1 MFENFKKIQIEGGY
15 FEPSSGLDLFDSNQC
30 LSIIYGRNGSGKTS
44 IAKAIRQLVGKD
56 SKPQEGEVAV
66 DYIVTSDAVIPEEKK
81 PSVFIFDEEFVQENV
96 RTKGKGLE
104 TIVMMGEQVDLDTQI
119 TTKKADG
126 EVVDNK
132 IVEQTALKE
141 KYENASDTSSP
152 QYFFNK
158 IRDELR
164 KDGGWADTDRDVKG
178 NTVKSRVTEDFVKNL
193 ADKEEPIET
202 EDVLRQLLNDDFS
215 LYTQTNEAQEIVWE
229 STPLEMPADLS
240 TVNALLEK
248 KVEKPELSDR
258 ERRLLTFLQGH
269 SDHYSIDATRQLTEE
284 KWPFCPLCLRE
295 AGEQDYVNIGDILK
309 QLLNKESE
317 LYNEELD
324 TAIEL
329 FPDMATT
336 LPAFPNNLNSKEIKD
351 VQLAIEQLNKDV
363 ATIKN
368 RIKVRKRDIYGT
380 MKAPFNA
387 EEMDSYVAH
396 VANYKNAIETLKT
409 CVATFNRSVNERKKL
424 KEKVLQENEQ
434 LARKRLNTLLNG
446 YNNASK
452 AYENCTKTLSGLYEQ
467 KEKIEGEIKDL
478 KAKIERTDIAL
489 NYINEQLQYVF
500 YSDKEAKLVAGDDC
514 YKLKIRGRDVPPK
527 KISVGERNVLGLCY
541 FFAKLFSN
549 KKKEDKYKEE
559 VLLIIDDPI
568 SSFDYGNRLGVM
580 SLLRYQ
586 FSNIKNGNSNSRIL
600 VMTHDLRSAFD
611 LAKVRSE
618 LKGGK
623 RNSSDRTFL
632 ELVNKQLKPRKGNNE
647 YKKLLES
654 VYDYA
659 KNPID
664 DEDEYVETSIGNT
677 MRRLI
682 EAFSSFC
689 YNKSFEEMM
698 CREGVLNAISEEKR
712 KYYENFMCRLALN
725 GESHMEERVYAL
737 DTITPYF
744 TKQEKIQTAKS
755 LLLFLSYINE
765 EHLSCYLGKEKDG
778 DEDKI
783 AVIESWRQEEE
794 NWINRET

>member
-66 DYIVTSDAVIPEEKK
+66 PYIVTSDAVIPEEKK

-96 RTKGKGLE
+96 RTKGNGLE

-119 TTKKADG
+119 TAKKAEG
-126 EVVDNK
+126 TVVDSK
-132 IVEQTALKE
+132 VVEQTALKE
-141 KYENASDTSSP
+141 KYENANDTSSP

-164 KDGGWADTDRDVKG
+164 KDGGWADTDRDIKG
-178 NTVKSRVTEDFVKNL
+178 NTVKGRVTEDFVKNL
-193 ADKEEPIET
+193 ANKEEPIET
-202 EDVLRQLLNDDFS
+202 EDVLRQRLNDDFS

-229 STPLEMPADLS
+229 PIPLELPADLS
-240 TVNALLEK
+240 TVNSLLETR
-248 KVEKPELSDR
+248 VEKPELSDR
-258 ERRLLTFLQGH
+258 ERRLLNFLQGH
-269 SDHYSIDATRQLTEE
+269 TGHYSTDATRQLTEE

-295 AGEQDYVNIGDILK
+295 AGEQDYVNIGDTLK

-317 LYNEELD
+317 LYNKELD

-363 ATIKN
+363 TTIKN
-368 RIKVRKRDIYGT
+368 RIKLRKRDIYGT
-380 MKAPFNA
+380 MEAPFNA

-396 VANYKNAIETLKT
+396 VANYKDTIETLKM

-424 KEKVLQENEQ
+424 KEKVLQENEL

-446 YNNASK
+446 YNSASK
-452 AYENCTKTLSGLYEQ
+452 AHEDCTKVLLELNA
-467 KEKIEGEIKDL
+467 KKKKIESEIKDL
-478 KAKIERTDIAL
+478 KAQIERTDIAL

-500 YSDKEAKLVAGDDC
+500 YSDKKAKLVAGDGC
-514 YKLKIRGRDVPPK
+514 YKLKIRGKDVPPK

-541 FFAKLFSN
+541 FFAKLFIN
-549 KKKEDKYKEE
+549 KKKEDKYKDEI
-559 VLLIIDDPI
+559 LIVIDDPI
-568 SSFDYGNRLGVM
+568 SSFDDGNRLGVL

-586 FSNIKNGNSNSRIL
+586 FSSIKKGNSNSRIL

-611 LAKVRSE
+611 LIKVRSE
-618 LKGGK
+618 LNGGNGNDK
-623 RNSSDRTFL
+623 TYL
-632 ELVNKQLKPRKGNNE
+632 ELVDKQLTKRKISNE
-647 YKKLLES
+647 YKRLLEA
-654 VYDYA
+654 VYEYA
-659 KNPID
+659 KKTD
-664 DEDEYVETSIGNT
+664 DVDDQEDSSIGNI
-677 MRRLI
+677 MRRVV

-689 YNKSFEEMM
+689 YNTSFETMM
-698 CREGVLNAISEEKR
+698 CREGVLNIIPEKKR
-712 KYYENFMCRLALN
+712 GYYENFMCRLALN
-725 GESHMEERVYAL
+725 GESHMMENVYAL

-744 TKQEKIQTAKS
+744 TKQEKKQTAKS
-755 LLLFLSYINE
+755 LLLFLSYINK
-765 EHLSCYLGKEKDG
+765 EHLSCYLGKAKDG

-783 AVIESWRQEEE
+783 AVIESWMHEEA
-794 NWINRET
+794 NWINM

>member
-66 DYIVTSDAVIPEEKK
+66 PYIVTSDTVIPEEKK

-96 RTKGKGLE
+96 RTKGNGLE

-119 TTKKADG
+119 TTKNAEG
-126 EVVDNK
+126 TVVDSK
-132 IVEQTALKE
+132 VVEQTALKE
-141 KYENASDTSSP
+141 KYENANDTSSP

-164 KDGGWADTDRDVKG
+164 KDGGWADTDRDIKG

-193 ADKEEPIET
+193 ADKEDPIET
-202 EDVLRQLLNDDFS
+202 EDVLLKRLNDDFS
-215 LYTQTNEAQEIVWE
+215 LYTQTNEAKEIVWE
-229 STPLEMPADLS
+229 PIPLELPADLS

-248 KVEKPELSDR
+248 RVEKPELSDR
-258 ERRLLTFLQGH
+258 ERRLLTFLQEH
-269 SDHYSIDATRQLTEE
+269 SGHYSIDATRQLTEE

-295 AGEQDYVNIGDILK
+295 AGDQDYVNIGDTLK

-317 LYNEELD
+317 LYNKELD
-324 TAIEL
+324 RAIEW

-336 LPAFPNNLNSKEIKD
+336 LPVFPNNLNTKEIKD
-351 VQLAIEQLNKDV
+351 VHLAIEQLNKDV

-368 RIKVRKRDIYGT
+368 KINVRKKDIYGT
-380 MKAPFNA
+380 MEVSFNIT
-387 EEMDSYVAH
+387 EMNSYVAH
-396 VANYKNAIETLKT
+396 VANYTNAIETLKT

-424 KEKVLQENEQ
+424 KEKVLQENEL

-446 YNNASK
+446 YNSASK
-452 AYENCTKTLSGLYEQ
+452 AYKDCTKVLLELNA
-467 KEKIEGEIKDL
+467 KKKRIESDIKDL
-478 KAKIERTDIAL
+478 KAQIERTDIAL

-500 YSDKEAKLVAGDDC
+500 YSDKKAKLVAGDGC

-549 KKKEDKYKEE
+549 KKKEDRYKEE

-586 FSNIKNGNSNSRIL
+586 FNNIKNGNSNSRIL

-623 RNSSDRTFL
+623 GNSSDRKFL
-632 ELVNKQLKPRKGNNE
+632 ELVNKQLKPRQGNNE

-689 YNKSFEEMM
+689 YNTSFEQMM

-737 DTITPYF
+737 NTITPYF
-744 TKQEKIQTAKS
+744 TKQEKVQTAKS
-755 LLLFLSYINE
+755 LLLFLYYINK
-765 EHLSCYLGKEKDG
+765 EHLSCYLGKNKEG
-778 DEDKI
+778 DEDRM
-783 AVIESWRQEEE
+783 AEIEKWKLEEV
-794 NWINRET
+794 NWINT

>member
-1 MFENFKKIQIEGGY
+1 MFENLKKIQIEGGY

-66 DYIVTSDAVIPEEKK
+66 PYIVTSDAVIPEEKK

-96 RTKGKGLE
+96 RTKGNGLE
-104 TIVMMGEQVDLDTQI
+104 TIVMMGEQVDFDTQI
-119 TTKKADG
+119 TAKKAEG
-126 EVVDNK
+126 TVVDSK
-132 IVEQTALKE
+132 VVEQTALKE
-141 KYENASDTSSP
+141 KYENANDTSSP

-164 KDGGWADTDRDVKG
+164 KDGGWADTDRDIKG

-193 ADKEEPIET
+193 ANKEEPIET
-202 EDVLRQLLNDDFS
+202 EDVLRQRLNEDFS

-229 STPLEMPADLS
+229 PIPLELPADLS

-248 KVEKPELSDR
+248 RVEKPELSDR
-258 ERRLLTFLQGH
+258 ERRLLNFLQGH
-269 SDHYSIDATRQLTEE
+269 TGHYSTDATRQLTEE

-295 AGEQDYVNIGDILK
+295 AGEQDYVNIGDTLK

-317 LYNEELD
+317 LYNKELD
-324 TAIEL
+324 TAIEW

-336 LPAFPNNLNSKEIKD
+336 LPVFPNNLNTKEIKD

-368 RIKVRKRDIYGT
+368 KINVRKKDIYGT
-380 MKAPFNA
+380 MEVSFNVA
-387 EEMDSYVAH
+387 EMNSYVAH

-409 CVATFNRSVNERKKL
+409 CVAIFNRSVNERKKL
-424 KEKVLQENEQ
+424 KEKVLQENEL

-446 YNNASK
+446 YNSASK
-452 AYENCTKTLSGLYEQ
+452 AYENCTKTLLGLNEE
-467 KEKIEGEIKDL
+467 KKKIEGEIKDL
-478 KAKIERTDIAL
+478 EAQIERTDIAL

-500 YSDKEAKLVAGDDC
+500 YSDKKAKLVAGDGC

-541 FFAKLFSN
+541 FFAKLFIN
-549 KKKEDKYKEE
+549 KKKEDKYKDEI
-559 VLLIIDDPI
+559 LIVIDDPI
-568 SSFDYGNRLGVM
+568 SSFDDGNRLGVL

-586 FSNIKNGNSNSRIL
+586 FSSIKKGNSNSRIM

-611 LAKVRSE
+611 LIKVRSE
-618 LKGGK
+618 LDGGNGNDK
-623 RNSSDRTFL
+623 TYL
-632 ELVNKQLKPRKGNNE
+632 ELVDKQLTQRKISNE
-647 YKKLLES
+647 YKRLLVS
-654 VYDYA
+654 VYEYA
-659 KNPID
+659 KKTD
-664 DEDEYVETSIGNT
+664 DVDDQEDSSIGNI
-677 MRRLI
+677 MRRVV

-689 YNKSFEEMM
+689 YNRGFEEMM
-698 CREGVLNAISEEKR
+698 CRESILNAIPEEKR
-712 KYYENFMCRLALN
+712 KYYENFMCRLTLN
-725 GESHMEERVYAL
+725 GESHMEEHVYEL

-744 TKQEKIQTAKS
+744 TRQEKRQTAKS
-755 LLLFLSYINE
+755 LLLFLYYVNE
-765 EHLSCYLGKEKDG
+765 EHLTCYLDENKDG
-778 DEDKI
+778 DVNRI
-783 AVIESWRQEEE
+783 AVIKGWMKEEA
-794 NWINRET
+794 NWINM

>member
-1 MFENFKKIQIEGGY
+1 MFENLKKIQIEGGY
-15 FEPSSGLDLFDSNQC
+15 FEPSSGLELFDSNQC

-66 DYIVTSDAVIPEEKK
+66 PYIVTSDAVIPEEKK

-96 RTKGKGLE
+96 RTKGNGLE

-119 TTKKADG
+119 TAKKAEG
-126 EVVDNK
+126 TVVDSK
-132 IVEQTALKE
+132 VVEQTALKE
-141 KYENASDTSSP
+141 KYENANDTSSP

-164 KDGGWADTDRDVKG
+164 KDGGWADTDRDIKG

-193 ADKEEPIET
+193 ANKEEPIET
-202 EDVLRQLLNDDFS
+202 EDVLRQRLNDDFS

-229 STPLEMPADLS
+229 PIPLELPADLS
-240 TVNALLEK
+240 TVNSLLEK
-248 KVEKPELSDR
+248 RVEKPELSDR
-258 ERRLLTFLQGH
+258 ERRLLNFLQGH
-269 SDHYSIDATRQLTEE
+269 TGHYSTDATRQLTEE

-295 AGEQDYVNIGDILK
+295 AGEQDYVNIGDTLK

-317 LYNEELD
+317 LYNKELD
-324 TAIEL
+324 TAIEW

-336 LPAFPNNLNSKEIKD
+336 LPVFPNNLNTKEIKD

-368 RIKVRKRDIYGT
+368 KINVRKKDIYGT
-380 MKAPFNA
+380 MEVSFNVA
-387 EEMDSYVAH
+387 EMNSYVAH

-409 CVATFNRSVNERKKL
+409 CVAIFNRSVNERKKL
-424 KEKVLQENEQ
+424 KEKVLQENEL

-446 YNNASK
+446 YNSASK
-452 AYENCTKTLSGLYEQ
+452 AYENCTKTLLGLNEE
-467 KEKIEGEIKDL
+467 KKKIEGEIKDL
-478 KAKIERTDIAL
+478 KAQIEKTDIAL

-500 YSDKEAKLVAGDDC
+500 YSDKKAKLVPGDGC

-549 KKKEDKYKEE
+549 KKKEDRYKEE

-586 FSNIKNGNSNSRIL
+586 FSSIKKGNSNSRIL
-600 VMTHDLRSAFD
+600 VMTHDIRSAFD
-611 LAKVRSE
+611 LIKVRSE
-618 LKGGK
+618 LNGGNGNDK
-623 RNSSDRTFL
+623 TYL
-632 ELVNKQLKPRKGNNE
+632 ELVDKQLTKRKISNE
-647 YKKLLES
+647 YKRLLEA
-654 VYDYA
+654 VYEYA
-659 KNPID
+659 KKTD
-664 DEDEYVETSIGNT
+664 DVDDQEDSSIGNI
-677 MRRLI
+677 MRRVV

-689 YNKSFEEMM
+689 YNTSFETMM
-698 CREGVLNAISEEKR
+698 CREGVLNIIPEEKR
-712 KYYENFMCRLALN
+712 GYYENFMCRLALN
-725 GESHMEERVYAL
+725 GESHMMENVYAL

-744 TKQEKIQTAKS
+744 TKQEKTQTAKS
-755 LLLFLSYINE
+755 LLLFLSYINK
-765 EHLSCYLGKEKDG
+765 EHLSCYLGKAKDG

-783 AVIESWRQEEE
+783 AVIESWMHEEA
-794 NWINRET
+794 NWINM

>member
-1 MFENFKKIQIEGGY
+1 M
-15 FEPSSGLDLFDSNQC
+15 
-30 LSIIYGRNGSGKTS
+30 
-44 IAKAIRQLVGKD
+44 
-56 SKPQEGEVAV
+56 
-66 DYIVTSDAVIPEEKK
+66 
-81 PSVFIFDEEFVQENV
+81 
-96 RTKGKGLE
+96 
-104 TIVMMGEQVDLDTQI
+104 DLDTQI
-119 TTKKADG
+119 TTKKA
-126 EVVDNK
+126 EETVVDSK
-132 IVEQTALKE
+132 VEEQTALKE

-193 ADKEEPIET
+193 ADKEEPKET

-269 SDHYSIDATRQLTEE
+269 SGHYSIDATRQLTEE

-409 CVATFNRSVNERKKL
+409 CVAIFNRSVNERKKL

-452 AYENCTKTLSGLYEQ
+452 AYENCTKTLLGLYEE
-467 KEKIEGEIKDL
+467 KEKIEGDIKDL

-500 YSDKEAKLVAGDDC
+500 YSDKEAKLVAGDGC

-623 RNSSDRTFL
+623 GNSSDRRFM
-632 ELVNKQLKPRKGNNE
+632 ELVNKQLKPRQGNNE

-689 YNKSFEEMM
+689 YNMSFEEMM

-765 EHLSCYLGKEKDG
+765 EHLSCYLGKEKDR

-794 NWINRET
+794 NWINRVT

>member
-1 MFENFKKIQIEGGY
+1 M
-15 FEPSSGLDLFDSNQC
+15 
-30 LSIIYGRNGSGKTS
+30 
-44 IAKAIRQLVGKD
+44 RQ
-56 SKPQEGEVAV
+56 
-66 DYIVTSDAVIPEEKK
+66 
-81 PSVFIFDEEFVQENV
+81 
-96 RTKGKGLE
+96 R
-104 TIVMMGEQVDLDTQI
+104 
-119 TTKKADG
+119 
-126 EVVDNK
+126 
-132 IVEQTALKE
+132 
-141 KYENASDTSSP
+141 
-152 QYFFNK
+152 
-158 IRDELR
+158 
-164 KDGGWADTDRDVKG
+164 
-178 NTVKSRVTEDFVKNL
+178 
-193 ADKEEPIET
+193 
-202 EDVLRQLLNDDFS
+202 LNDDFS

-229 STPLEMPADLS
+229 PIPLELPADLS

-248 KVEKPELSDR
+248 RVEKPELSDR
-258 ERRLLTFLQGH
+258 ERRLLNFLQGH
-269 SDHYSIDATRQLTEE
+269 TGHYSTDATRQLTEE

-295 AGEQDYVNIGDILK
+295 AGEQDYVNIGDTLK

-317 LYNEELD
+317 LYNKELD
-324 TAIEL
+324 TAIEW

-336 LPAFPNNLNSKEIKD
+336 LPVFPNNLNTKEIKD

-368 RIKVRKRDIYGT
+368 KINVRKKDIYGT
-380 MKAPFNA
+380 MEVSFNVA
-387 EEMDSYVAH
+387 EMNSYVAH

-409 CVATFNRSVNERKKL
+409 CVAIFNRSVNERKKL
-424 KEKVLQENEQ
+424 KEKVLQENEL

-446 YNNASK
+446 YNSASK
-452 AYENCTKTLSGLYEQ
+452 AYENCTKTLLGLNEE
-467 KEKIEGEIKDL
+467 KKKIEGEIKDL
-478 KAKIERTDIAL
+478 KAQIERTDIAL

-500 YSDKEAKLVAGDDC
+500 YSDKKAKLVAGDGC

-549 KKKEDKYKEE
+549 KKKEDRYKEE

-586 FSNIKNGNSNSRIL
+586 FNNIKNGNSNSRIL

-623 RNSSDRTFL
+623 GNSSDRKFL
-632 ELVNKQLKPRKGNNE
+632 ELVNKQLKPRQGNNE

-689 YNKSFEEMM
+689 YNTSFEEMM

-737 DTITPYF
+737 NTITPYF
-744 TKQEKIQTAKS
+744 TKQEKVQTAKS
-755 LLLFLSYINE
+755 LLLFFILHKQRASI
-765 EHLSCYLGKEKDG
+765 LLFGQKQRG
-778 DEDKI
+778 
-783 AVIESWRQEEE
+783 R
-794 NWINRET
+794 